1 MTITKPMQ
9 QALDTAVLT
18 AWQEIGACSVAP
30 ITPDYELPQ
39 EWKPSW
45 FTHELTLQEI
55 TDEQSREL
63 EEITDLYN
71 EEFSL
76 IWQSFYS
83 DHISYLAEE
92 EEYYNYLRT
101 ESVYW

>member
-9 QALDTAVLT
+9 QALDHAVLT
-18 AWQEIGACSVAP
+18 AWQEIGACSEAP

-63 EEITDLYN
+63 KEITDLYN
-71 EEFSL
+71 QEFKA
-76 IWQSFYS
+76 IWQSYYEE
-83 DHISYLAEE
+83 HLQWLEE
-92 EEYYNYLRT
+92 EEEHYNYLRT